1 MSFFKSQSKNI
12 QSKLVKAFVF
22 QLVLI
27 SAVAACGV
35 FATKYLLS
43 DLLIRK
49 ALEGEARHFWAL
61 KQHNPE
67 TPLPNTDNLTGY
79 LVVSEHDPTVP
90 ESYQN
95 LPLGLSKLDLGSTR
109 SIVYV
114 EQPSQGPYASQKL
127 FLAFDQESVS
137 SLVLMFGILPLTF
150 VLVVLYLMAW
160 FAYKQAHRAISP
172 LLRLS
177 EQVDKMNVSD
187 DAPLSLKLEEFW
199 DDDDVEVN
207 ILANALDA
215 FTQRIQTYVDR
226 ERRFTRDV
234 SHELRTPIAVL
245 RGSMEVIE
253 RKFGDTNG
261 PAVNRMQRTL
271 YDMESLIET
280 LLLLGRGEMDK
291 LPKEKVNVNQV
302 AIKLCDELSLLFK
315 DKPINLNVISEA
327 IIHYRLP
334 EQVLNMLI
342 GNLMRNACNYTP
354 KGEVVVTVH
363 KNGVS
368 VKDTGVGIDKAVI
381 EKVFTPYYRG
391 QQDKQAKGYGL
402 GLTIVKRLCQRY
414 DLKLRVTSEVG
425 QGTEVFLSLPK
436 ARIQP

>member
-1 MSFFKSQSKNI
+1 MSYLSQPKNI
-12 QSKLVKAFVF
+12 QSKLVKAFIF
-22 QLVLI
+22 QLLLI
-27 SAVAACGV
+27 SIVAVCGV

-49 ALEGEARHFWAL
+49 ALEGEARHFWEL
-61 KQHNPE
+61 RQTQPQ

-79 LVVSEHDPTVP
+79 LSEFKDDASVP
-90 ESYQN
+90 EIYRN
-95 LPLGLSKLDLGSTR
+95 LPIGLSKLEVGDTH

-114 EQPSQGPYASQKL
+114 EKPPKASGEHHKL

-137 SLVLMFGILPLTF
+137 RLTLTFGILPLIF
-150 VLVVLYLMAW
+150 VLIALYLMAW
-160 FAYKQAHRAISP
+160 FAYRQAHRAISP
-172 LLRLS
+172 LFRLS

-199 DDDDVEVN
+199 DDSDVEVN
-207 ILANALDA
+207 ILANALDS

-226 ERRFTRDV
+226 ERLFTRDV

-291 LPKEKVNVNQV
+291 LPTEPVDVNDVV
-302 AIKLCDELSLLFK
+302 AKLHDELTLLFK
-315 DKPINLNVISEA
+315 DKPIELKMVAEA
-327 IIHYRLP
+327 HIHYRLP
-334 EQVLNMLI
+334 EQVLSMLI

-354 KGEVVVTVH
+354 EGEVTVTVH

-368 VKDTGVGIDKAVI
+368 VKDTGVGIDKTAI
-381 EKVFTPYYRG
+381 EKVFSPYYRG
-391 QQDKQAKGYGL
+391 QKSKDSKGYGL

-436 ARIQP
+436 ARIQ

>member
-1 MSFFKSQSKNI
+1 MSHLKQSKNI
-12 QSKLVKAFVF
+12 QTKLVKAFIV

-27 SAVAACGV
+27 SVVAAGGV
-35 FATKYLLS
+35 FATKYVLS

-49 ALEGEARHFWAL
+49 ALEGEAKHFWAL
-61 KQHNPE
+61 RQTNPA

-79 LVVSEHDPTVP
+79 LLGDAYSLALPEH
-90 ESYQN
+90 YQE
-95 LPLGLSKLDLGSTR
+95 LPLGLSKFSDGDKR

-114 EQPSQGPYASQKL
+114 EERRIAGVPTQRL
-127 FLAFDQESVS
+127 FLEFDQESVTR
-137 SLVLMFGILPLTF
+137 LTLLFGILPLTF
-150 VLVVLYLMAW
+150 VLIVLYLMAW
-160 FAYKQAHRAISP
+160 FAYRQAHKAISP

-177 EQVDKMNVSD
+177 EQVDRMNVSD

-199 DDDDVEVN
+199 DDSDVEVN

-215 FTQRIQTYVDR
+215 FTQRIQSYVDR
-226 ERRFTRDV
+226 ERLFTRDV

-261 PAVNRMQRTL
+261 PAVNRMHRTL

-280 LLLLGRGEMDK
+280 LLLLGRGEMDVLPATPVDVNKVVTK
-291 LPKEKVNVNQV
+291 LY
-302 AIKLCDELSLLFK
+302 DELSLLFK
-315 DKPINLNVISEA
+315 DKPIDLMMKTEA
-327 IIHYRLP
+327 HIHYRLP
-334 EQVLNMLI
+334 EQVLSMLI
-342 GNLMRNACNYTP
+342 GNLMRNACNYTLE
-354 KGEVVVTVH
+354 GRVLVTVY

-368 VKDTGVGIDKAVI
+368 VKDTGVGIDKAAI
-381 EKVFTPYYRG
+381 EKVFSPYYRG
-391 QQDKQAKGYGL
+391 KQSHDAKGYGL

-414 DLKLRVTSEVG
+414 ELKLRVTSEVG

-436 ARIQP
+436 ARIQSD